1 MAMIHEPRP
10 RHTRYRGHPRLR
22 LRERHP
28 TIAGRLLGALL
39 MLAVLYLTLHNLV
52 R

>member
-10 RHTRYRGHPRLR
+10 RHTRYRGHLGLW

-28 TIAGRLLGALL
+28 TIAARLLVGLA
-39 MLAVLYLTLHNLV
+39 MLAVLYLTLHNLA